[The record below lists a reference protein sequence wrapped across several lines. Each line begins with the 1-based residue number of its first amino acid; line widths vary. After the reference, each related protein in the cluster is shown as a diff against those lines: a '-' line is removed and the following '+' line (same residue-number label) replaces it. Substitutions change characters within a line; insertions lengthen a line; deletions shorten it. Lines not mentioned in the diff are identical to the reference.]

1 MLIRDQEY
9 MPAFIDVIITP
20 VAAGLRVKSQRE
32 ERQLLV
38 STPDSLRMYVPLSLT
53 ATLQK

>member
-38 STPDSLRMYVPLSLT
+38 HRTVYVCMYHYP
-53 ATLQK
+53 